1 MTTGGTTSMTGTAN
15 GAARISSI
23 DQVQESLQGRAYI
36 ADRSLATALFLALRL
51 GKPLLLEG
59 EAGVGKTEV
68 AKTMADLL
76 RTDLIRLQCYEGLD
90 VNHAVYEWNYA
101 KQMLEIRLLEAEGSA
116 REGALREIF
125 GPEFLIKRPLLQ
137 AVEYTNMHPGAR
149 PVLLIDEI
157 DRADE
162 EFEAFLLELLSDFQI
177 TVPEIGTIKAAT
189 PPVVL
194 ITSNRTRE
202 LHDALKRRCL
212 YHWIDYPSIEKEEQ
226 IIGARLPEAPRTLA
240 RQVSRFMH
248 ELRQVD
254 LYKVPGVAE
263 TLDWA
268 SALMALEQSDLR
280 QETVDATLGAI
291 LKHQEDVVKVGG
303 MTGQLIA
310 AATDGE

>member
-1 MTTGGTTSMTGTAN
+1 MMTASQSTTVEPTATLN
-15 GAARISSI
+15 SI
-23 DQVQESLQGRAYI
+23 DQIQEALRGRSYV

-68 AKTMADLL
+68 AKTMADLMG
-76 RTDLIRLQCYEGLD
+76 TALIRLQCYEGLD

-101 KQMLEIRLLEAEGSA
+101 KQMLEIRLLEAEGIA
-116 REGALREIF
+116 RDHALNEIF
-125 GPEFLIKRPLLQ
+125 GPDFLIKRPLLQ
-137 AVEYTNMHPGAR
+137 AIEYTNEHEGDR

-177 TVPEIGTIKAAT
+177 TVPEIGTLKANR
-189 PPVVL
+189 PPVVI

-212 YHWIDYPSIEKEEQ
+212 YHWIDYPTIEKEEQ
-226 IIGARLPEAPRTLA
+226 IIAVRQPQAPQTLA
-240 RQVSRFMH
+240 RQISRFMH
-248 ELRQVD
+248 DLRKVD

-268 SALMALEQSDLR
+268 AALVALEQTDLK
-280 QETVDATLGAI
+280 QDVVDATLGAI
-291 LKHQEDVVKVGG
+291 LKHQEDVSKVGG
-303 MTGQLIA
+303 GLSRQLISA
-310 AATDGE
+310 AGDGN